1 MSQLQN
7 ILKEGQPRKMF
18 YKTTLLILFAVAVS
32 GYGKGGKFRLCAR
45 FCPLREEL
53 PVCGSNG
60 KTYQSRCHLDNE
72 NCRDES
78 ITFVHHGSCEPH
90 QPCPGVCPTV
100 YDPVCG
106 TDGKTYSNVCDLV
119 EAARC
124 EGRAVSVDHDGACG
138 SKTSPIK
145 KGY

>member
-1 MSQLQN
+1 
-7 ILKEGQPRKMF
+7 MF

-32 GYGKGGKFRLCAR
+32 GYGRGKFRPCAR

-60 KTYQSRCHLDNE
+60 KTYPSRCHLDNE
-72 NCRDES
+72 NCRDKS
-78 ITFVHHGSCEPH
+78 ITFVHHGSCEPPL
-90 QPCPGVCPTV
+90 PCPGVCPAV

-106 TDGKTYSNVCDLV
+106 TDGRTYSNVCDLV

-124 EGRAVSVDHDGACG
+124 EGRDVSVDHNGACG
-138 SKTSPIK
+138 RKTSFFK
-145 KGY
+145 LGY